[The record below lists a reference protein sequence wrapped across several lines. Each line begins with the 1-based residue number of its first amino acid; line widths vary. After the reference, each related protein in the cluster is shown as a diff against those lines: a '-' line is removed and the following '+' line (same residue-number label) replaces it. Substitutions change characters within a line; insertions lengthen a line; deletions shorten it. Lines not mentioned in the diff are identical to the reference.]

1 MSASGMELTPKT
13 IGSPIKRREDPVL
26 ITGGATY
33 VDDIVLPDLHYM
45 ALVRSPYAHAHIR
58 EIDISRARALPGVV
72 AVLTHDDVKHLG
84 PLPVASRPEGM
95 PASTRH
101 ALTGDKVRHVGEPV
115 AAVVA
120 TSRYGARDAA
130 LAARVEY
137 EPLPPIVDV
146 EEAVRTGAPLVHD
159 ELGTNVGTTLLTR
172 EGDIEAAFRAAHR
185 VVRAHLV
192 NQRVMALPMETRGS
206 VALWD
211 AGRRHMTL
219 WTSTQFPHV
228 LRNRLAPLFGLT
240 ESQLRVVAP
249 EVGGGFGVKA
259 EIHPDD
265 VLVLFAAQALRKPVK
280 YVEDRAENFVQTGHG
295 RGQVD
300 VVEAAVKNDG
310 TLLGLRLTIYGDL
323 GAYSSFAGAVV
334 PTLTR
339 DMATGP
345 YKVRNLAVDTK
356 LVYTNKT
363 PTSTY
368 RGAGRPEATY
378 LLERTM
384 DIIAYD
390 LGLDP
395 VEVRRRNLL
404 DPDQFPYTSP
414 TDSHYDT
421 GNYQAALDRALEVI
435 DYDGFRAE
443 QAYLREQ
450 GRYVGLGLST
460 YVEACGPGPSVDM
473 EDLGGGWESATVRV
487 ERSGRVTLLTGAS
500 PHGQGAAT
508 AYAQIVADSIGVSVQ
523 DVEVIHGDTDRVQEG
538 MGTFGSRN
546 IAVGGSAVVH
556 ASGRI
561 RDKALHIAAAMLEV
575 SPDDMVFQDGRYRVR
590 GVPDRSASLA
600 EIAARAYYPVGLP
613 PELEP
618 GLEAQ
623 FFFEPTSMTFPFGTH
638 VAIVEVESDTGKVTL
653 QRIVAVDDCGNVVN
667 PLLRDGQIHGGI
679 AQAAAQALFEEV
691 VYDETGQL
699 LTGTLMDYAAP
710 KADDLPSF
718 ELYATI
724 TPTPNNPLGA
734 KGVGEAGSIGSTPA
748 IVNAVLDA
756 LRPFGVRHLDMPL
769 KPEKVWRAMQ
779 EAAR

>member
-1 MSASGMELTPKT
+1 MTASDMDLTPRT
-13 IGSPIKRREDPVL
+13 IGSPVKRREDPLL

-33 VDDIVLPDLHYM
+33 VDDIRLPDLHYL
-45 ALVRSPYAHAHIR
+45 ALVRSPYAHAR
-58 EIDISRARALPGVV
+58 VLAIDTHRAQALPGVV
-72 AVLTHDDVKHLG
+72 ALWTHEDVKHLG

-101 ALTGDKVRHVGEPV
+101 ALAGDKVRHVGEPV

-120 TSRYGARDAA
+120 TTRYGARDAA
-130 LAARVEY
+130 LAVHVEF

-146 EEAVRTGAPLVHD
+146 EEAAQPGAPLVHE
-159 ELGTNVGTTLLTR
+159 ELGTNLGTTIPTR
-172 EGDIEAAFRAAHR
+172 AGDVDAAFRAADR
-185 VVRAHLV
+185 VVRARLV
-192 NQRVMALPMETRGS
+192 NQRQMALPMETRGS
-206 VALWD
+206 VALWE
-211 AGRRHMTL
+211 AGRRHLTL
-219 WTSTQFPHV
+219 WTSTQIPHV

-240 ESQLRVVAP
+240 ESQFRVVAP

-265 VLVLFAAQALRKPVK
+265 VLVLFAARAIGKPVK
-280 YVEDRAENFVQTGHG
+280 YIEDRSENFVQTGHG

-300 VVEAAVKNDG
+300 LVEAAVKNDG
-310 TLLGLRLTIYGDL
+310 TLLGLRITIYGDL

-334 PTLTR
+334 PTLTA
-339 DMATGP
+339 DMSPGP
-345 YKVRNLAVDTK
+345 YKVRNLVVDAN
-356 LVYTNKT
+356 LVFTNKT

-384 DIIAYD
+384 DLIAHD

-395 VEVRRRNLL
+395 VDVRRRNLL
-404 DPDQFPYTSP
+404 EPDQFPYTSP

-421 GNYQAALDRALEVI
+421 GNYQAALDLALQEVG
-435 DYDGFRAE
+435 YDTFRAE
-443 QAYLREQ
+443 QARLRAQ
-450 GRYVGLGLST
+450 GRYVGLGIST

-473 EDLGGGWESATVRV
+473 KDLGGGWESATVRV

-508 AYAQIVADSIGVSVQ
+508 AYAQIVSDGIGVSVE
-523 DVEVIHGDTDRVQEG
+523 DVDVVHGDTERVQEG
-538 MGTFGSRN
+538 LGTFGSRN

-556 ASGRI
+556 AATKVRE
-561 RDKALHIAAAMLEV
+561 KALRIAATMLEV
-575 SPDDMVFQDGRYRVR
+575 SPEDMVFRDSRYSVR
-590 GVPDRSASLA
+590 GVPGRSVSLA
-600 EIAARAYYPVGLP
+600 EIAARAYFPVGLP
-613 PELEP
+613 PEIEP
-618 GLEAQ
+618 GLEGQ

-638 VAIVEVESDTGKVTL
+638 VAMVEVDPETGKVTL

-667 PLLRDGQIHGGI
+667 PLLRNGQIHGGI
-679 AQAAAQALFEEV
+679 AQAAAQALQEEV
-691 VYDETGQL
+691 VYDEHGQL
-699 LTGTLMDYAAP
+699 LTGTLMDYAAL
-710 KADDLPSF
+710 KADDVPSF
-718 ELYATI
+718 ELHETV

-769 KPEKVWRAMQ
+769 KPEKVWRAIQ
-779 EAAR
+779 DARR